1 MPVEETIQAIPQSD
15 TDTIARRLLGDD
27 MVDRFGD
34 VIGARPHGLRDVAR
48 DFALGVSGGP
58 TASLELRTKVQEQF
72 QKAYNTEAK
81 AAAAR
86 AQQDRETATM
96 VINTLKTVS
105 GLPPGHRASI
115 FQETLDQAGIPY
127 SKAAVK
133 FLVDADTASQLPMP
147 LLFEKARSGE
157 LTTANISAVLGS
169 ASNTARWYT
178 DMMRASRDRI
188 ETGNKI
194 LEAEKKALSIRDLQD
209 RMRVRAERER
219 VTTIGLQERV
229 KSQKLSNASKRR
241 KLTAPATGAGG
252 LPPDIAAELGSPALG
267 APVAP
272 AAVAPQRQGAVPATT
287 LQPGGNIKSVTPRVV
302 AE

>member
-1 MPVEETIQAIPQSD
+1 MPLEDTIQAIPQSD

-133 FLVDADTASQLPMP
+133 FLVDADTAAQLPMP

-194 LEAEKKALSIRDLQD
+194 LEAEKKALSIRDLQEK
-209 RMRVRAERER
+209 MRIRAENERVQAAGLRER
-219 VTTIGLQERV
+219 V
-229 KSQKLSNASKRR
+229 KAQKLGNVKKRR
-241 KLTAPATGAGG
+241 ALDAPPKGAAGG
-252 LPPDIAAELGSPALG
+252 LPEDIAAELSPAAG

-272 AAVAPQRQGAVPATT
+272 AAIAPQRQGAVPRTA
-287 LQPGGNIKSVTPRVV
+287 LQPGGKIKSVTPV
-302 AE
+302 E